1 MKNVQIKPQDYHRH
15 GFDKSKL
22 PNIAAA
28 GYISASLLSDVR
40 NPIKFLADIPKQE
53 TDAMQW
59 GTLVD
64 CLWTTPELFEEYYAT
79 LPANAPRRPTE
90 AQKTA
95 KRPSESSI
103 KSVMWW
109 QTWEESARGKII
121 VPPDTLAQAR
131 KAVKMLDLHPVAHDL
146 KACSLRQVT
155 LMGPAP
161 ACLGLPEGCKA
172 KAMLD
177 LLPVE
182 GPWSNCIP
190 DLKTTNYISEAKMHN
205 AMFDF
210 DYVVK
215 MAFYSIMAE
224 AAGYG
229 KRDKAVLIW
238 SGKQEPH
245 EVVVR
250 EIVDLEFGK
259 QVVMKRI
266 GKLKEMRPGEIL
278 PYIDTEVKPM
288 PLHGWAIDAYN
299 KE

>member
-40 NPIKFLADIPKQE
+40 NPLKFLSDVPKQE

-64 CLWTTPELFEEYYAT
+64 CLWTTPELFDEYYAC
-79 LPANAPRRPTE
+79 LPDDAPRRPTD
-90 AQKTA
+90 AQKNA
-95 KRPSESSI
+95 KNPSESSV
-103 KSVMWW
+103 KSVAWW
-109 QTWEESARGKII
+109 ERWERESASKIN
-121 VPPDTLAQAR
+121 VAPEVLGAAK
-131 KAVKMLDLHPVAHDL
+131 KAVRMLDMHPVAKEI
-146 KACSLRQVT
+146 KACSLRQIT

-161 ACLGLPEGCKA
+161 AFLNLPEGCKT

-177 LLPVE
+177 LLPIE
-182 GPWSNCIP
+182 GPWSDSIV
-190 DLKTTNYISEAKMHN
+190 DLKTTNYISENQMHE
-205 AMFDF
+205 AMFTF

-229 KRDKAVLIW
+229 KRDRAILIW
-238 SGKQEPH
+238 SGKQAPY

-259 QVVMKRI
+259 HIVLKRLAKLQTMK
-266 GKLKEMRPGEIL
+266 LGEIQ
-278 PYIDTEVKPM
+278 PYIETDIKPM
-288 PLHGWAIDAYN
+288 PLRDWAIEAYSR
-299 KE
+299 E